1 MPQRWTATWLASA
14 LVLSACGNPS
24 TDTGPAV
31 ITFPISALG
40 AEGQVLVR
48 QLARF
53 MAANPG
59 IRVVQRV
66 TPDAADQ
73 KHQLYVQWL
82 NAGASDPD
90 VLQLDVIWTP
100 EFAAAGWIL
109 PLDRFQPDTAAFFTS
124 TIQANRWGDSL
135 YALPWF
141 ADVGM
146 LYWRT
151 DLMAAPPAT
160 FDDLVREGRRARAT
174 NKTQY
179 GMVYQGARYEGLITT
194 FVEYLGAYG
203 GRILDGRRVVVNSEA
218 ALRALTEMRDQIY
231 RDGIV
236 PRAVLTWQEEQTRF
250 AFQNGQ
256 AAFMRN
262 WPYAYPLM
270 QDTAESRVAGKFS
283 VAPMPAG
290 PGGSPTAAVGGA
302 QLAINRRSEHPE
314 AAWALINFLTQPEQM
329 RERARVVGQF
339 PTRSAVYDD
348 PELASGLA
356 VRPATVR
363 RIIEY
368 GVPRPVTPIYT
379 QLSEILQIHLHR
391 ALTRQ
396 SEPADALARAQT
408 EMQRLLNR
416 AGLGTEGPLVRR

>member
-1 MPQRWTATWLASA
+1 
-14 LVLSACGNPS
+14 
-24 TDTGPAV
+24 
-31 ITFPISALG
+31 
-40 AEGQVLVR
+40 
-48 QLARF
+48 

-59 IRVVQRV
+59 IKVVQRV

-109 PLDRFQPDTAAFFTS
+109 PLDRFQPETDAFFSS
-124 TIQANRWGDSL
+124 TIEANRWGDSL

-174 NKTQY
+174 KKTQY

-203 GRILDGRRVVVNSEA
+203 GRILDGRRVVVNSEP

-231 RDGIV
+231 RYDVV

-283 VAPMPAG
+283 VAPMPAA
-290 PGGSPTAAVGGA
+290 PGGLPTAAVGGA

-329 RERARVVGQF
+329 RERATVVGQF
-339 PTRSAVYDD
+339 PTRTAVYDD
-348 PELASGLA
+348 PQLASGLA
-356 VRPATVR
+356 VQPATVR

-396 SEPADALARAQT
+396 SEPAEALGRAQT

-416 AGLGTEGPLVRR
+416 AGLGTGGPVARR

>member
-1 MPQRWTATWLASA
+1 LTWKVPILIGVLLTA
-14 LVLSACGNPS
+14 ACGGGASLP
-24 TDTGPAV
+24 GPAV
-31 ITFPISALG
+31 VTFPISALG
-40 AEGQVLVR
+40 AEGKVLVR
-48 QLARF
+48 QLERF

-59 IRVVQRV
+59 IKVVQRV

-90 VLQLDVIWTP
+90 ILQLDVIWTP

-109 PLDRFQPDTAAFFTS
+109 PLDRFRPDTAAFFPS
-124 TIQANRWGDSL
+124 TIAANRWQDSL

-151 DLMAAPPAT
+151 DLMREPPAT
-160 FDDLVREGRRARAT
+160 FDDLVAEARRVRRPGGPR
-174 NKTQY
+174 Y
-179 GMVYQGARYEGLITT
+179 GFVWMGARYEGLITM
-194 FVEYLGAYG
+194 FVEYLGAHG
-203 GRILDGRRVVVNSEA
+203 GRILDGGRVVVSSEA
-218 ALRALTEMRDQIY
+218 GLRALTEMRNHIY
-231 RDGIV
+231 QHGIV
-236 PRAVLTWQEEQTRF
+236 PSTALTWHEEETRF
-250 AFQNGQ
+250 AFQNGE

-262 WPYAYPLM
+262 WPYAFPLM
-270 QDTAESRVAGKFS
+270 QDSSQSRVAGKFA
-283 VAPMPAG
+283 VAPMPAAA
-290 PGGSPTAAVGGA
+290 GGTHTAAIGGG
-302 QLAINRRSEHPE
+302 QLAINRRSEYPD
-314 AAWALINFLTQPEQM
+314 AAWAVIDYLTQPEQM

-356 VRPATVR
+356 IPPATVR

-368 GVPRPVTPIYT
+368 GVPRPVTPVYT

-396 SEPADALARAQT
+396 ALPAAALARAQT

-416 AGLGTEGPLVRR
+416 VGLGTGGPVARR